1 MNAAAMLESI
11 KSRFQ
16 ADLYDSPEE
25 AESAWQE
32 MLAEEI
38 EEIEAEAEKEA
49 AAEARFQD
57 WLTRG
62 QAVIDCAQA
71 VRDAVPGLKLDGND
85 SQYGSYRQR
94 IKIRVADHYA
104 PAGSGWNEAKQERYQ
119 EPSVNFVVTSKAE
132 IPSRAEIRARIAKAL
147 RAAR

>member
-38 EEIEAEAEKEA
+38 EEIEAEAENDGHMWIAYKG
-49 AAEARFQD
+49 AEA
-57 WLTRG
+57 
-62 QAVIDCAQA
+62 
-71 VRDAVPGLKLDGND
+71 
-85 SQYGSYRQR
+85 
-94 IKIRVADHYA
+94 
-104 PAGSGWNEAKQERYQ
+104 ERL
-119 EPSVNFVVTSKAE
+119 
-132 IPSRAEIRARIAKAL
+132 IL
-147 RAAR
+147 AA